1 MTVTPDLAPM
11 ELRAVD
17 AIPDGANW
25 QYEPKWDGFRALIHR
40 DGDRVA
46 ITSKNGQ
53 PLARYFPELVAAM
66 LALDSD
72 NFSLDGELVVSIA
85 GALSFDALQQ
95 RIHPAASRVAMLAR
109 TMPAL
114 YLAFDLLRA
123 ANVDQITKP
132 LAARRAGLETFAR
145 SFPPAGTARLSPATR
160 DRAVV
165 DDWFAHVGGALDGV
179 VAKRLDL
186 AYASGKRDGGVK
198 IKRERTADC
207 VIGGYRYASGTD
219 DRIGSLLL
227 GLYDDAG
234 RLDYIGFCSS
244 FSAGERVALL
254 DRLAPARGG
263 TGFTGAAPGDSPS
276 RWSRD
281 PERDRSYVALAP
293 QFVLEV
299 GFDQVTGGRIRHG
312 TRPLRWRTDKDPRSC
327 THEQLVVAGTA
338 LPLLDGA
345 IRRP

>member
-1 MTVTPDLAPM
+1 MPRRSRATGATRCSPSATVA
-11 ELRAVD
+11 
-17 AIPDGANW
+17 
-25 QYEPKWDGFRALIHR
+25 
-40 DGDRVA
+40 
-46 ITSKNGQ
+46 S
-53 PLARYFPELVAAM
+53 
-66 LALDSD
+66 
-72 NFSLDGELVVSIA
+72 
-85 GALSFDALQQ
+85 
-95 RIHPAASRVAMLAR
+95 ASRISTSCSFR
-109 TMPAL
+109 
-114 YLAFDLLRA
+114 LR
-123 ANVDQITKP
+123 DS
-132 LAARRAGLETFAR
+132 R
-145 SFPPAGTARLSPATR
+145 SG
-160 DRAVV
+160 
-165 DDWFAHVGGALDGV
+165 
-179 VAKRLDL
+179 
-186 AYASGKRDGGVK
+186 
-198 IKRERTADC
+198 
-207 VIGGYRYASGTD
+207 
-219 DRIGSLLL
+219 
-227 GLYDDAG
+227 AG